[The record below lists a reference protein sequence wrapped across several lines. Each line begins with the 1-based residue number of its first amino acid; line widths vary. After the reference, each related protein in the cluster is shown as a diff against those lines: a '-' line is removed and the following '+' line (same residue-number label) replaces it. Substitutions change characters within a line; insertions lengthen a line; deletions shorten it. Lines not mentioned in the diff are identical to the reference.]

1 MRFVVLLLMM
11 TGCGRGALTEASM
24 PSLPS
29 DLPRAAAPLPD
40 VVSGCLAESALT
52 CDEVRAACTGP
63 EAMMV
68 RGHVSQVADLEGHSF
83 CFAMRYL
90 TRSGDGLD
98 HAYDVVRSSSVIR
111 DGRAEACVCVPQGA
125 NNYPQVAA
133 VIVRPGEREIR
144 ADNTVRASFS
154 RRYATLGN
162 EGFVWTL
169 TGAPRREEVAAGL
182 AAMDS
187 RGFSLTLRGRSP
199 QVAAGIVRGGLV
211 GAARPLAYD
220 VARATLGPSDPV
232 LRWVMPGRQLDDE
245 RVALWHDGNDDG
257 RCDEADLGAFVVL
270 AGRTEIPMKAVDWA
284 RGATLASVCD
294 ALVLNGQGER

>member
-1 MRFVVLLLMM
+1 MRFVVLLLLI
-11 TGCGRGALTEASM
+11 GCGRGALTEVPL
-24 PSLPS
+24 PSGPS
-29 DLPRAAAPLPD
+29 DLARPAVLPPD
-40 VVSGCLAESALT
+40 VMSGCLTEPT
-52 CDEVRAACTGP
+52 QPCDEVRATCTGP

-98 HAYDVVRSSSVIR
+98 HPYDVVRSTSVIR
-111 DGRAEACVCVPQGA
+111 EGRAEACVCVPQGA
-125 NNYPQVAA
+125 NSYPQVAA
-133 VIVRPGEREIR
+133 VIVRPGERELR
-144 ADNTVRASFS
+144 ADNTARASFS
-154 RRYATLGN
+154 RRYATLGD

-169 TGAPRREEVAAGL
+169 TGAPSREVVAAGL

-199 QVAAGIVRGGLV
+199 QVTGATMRGGLV

-220 VARATLGPSDPV
+220 VARTTIGPSDPV

-245 RVALWHDGNDDG
+245 RVALWHDRNDDG
-257 RCDEADLGAFVVL
+257 RCDEADQGAFVVL
-270 AGRTEIPMKAVDWA
+270 AGRTEIPMESVSWSQ
-284 RGATLASVCD
+284 GAMLASVCD